1 MNNPN
6 GLAQMMINNM
16 LQNNPAARQVMPFIQ
31 GKSPQQLEM
40 TARNLCRERGVDVE
54 QMYRQVQSMLYN
66 QNRK

>member
-1 MNNPN
+1 MNNLN
-6 GLAQMMINNM
+6 DLAQMMINNM
-16 LQNNPAARQVMPFIQ
+16 LQNNPAVRQAMPFIQ

>member
-16 LQNNPAARQVMPFIQ
+16 LQNNPAACQVMPFIQ